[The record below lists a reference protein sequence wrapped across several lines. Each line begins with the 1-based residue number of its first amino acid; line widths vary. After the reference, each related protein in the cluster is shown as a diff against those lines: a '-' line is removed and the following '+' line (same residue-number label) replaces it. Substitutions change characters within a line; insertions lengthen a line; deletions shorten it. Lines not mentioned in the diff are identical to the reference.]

1 MRSKIERNLKIQWV
15 LRKKIL
21 KNLIK
26 FFIFKCFLW
35 MTKKI
40 SVRFFALMILIVSHW
55 RTKYWNQDY
64 HVFWSSVG
72 WDPEN
77 QCSPV
82 RNGETT
88 VHRSCCGPESTGP
101 FQLYN
106 EQTHQCCTD
115 FSIESIGSCWK
126 IWNKSKIAR
135 NCLSLL

>member
-1 MRSKIERNLKIQWV
+1 M
-15 LRKKIL
+15 
-21 KNLIK
+21 
-26 FFIFKCFLW
+26 IF
-35 MTKKI
+35 
-40 SVRFFALMILIVSHW
+40 IVSDW
-55 RTKYWNQDY
+55 RTKYWNEDY

-72 WDPEN
+72 WDPES
-77 QCSPV
+77 QCSPI

-135 NCLSLL
+135 NYCLSISFIKLGCLTLTLSVWPLCGQTALKSILWGTLFLDQLLDFSLLS